1 MQKSDR
7 LVEQLWMEYSFK
19 IMLTKLFCKI
29 ISKEPYNDMNI
40 FFSGFE
46 SFEEIPLISRRRRL
60 KLLKK
65 YGR

>member
-1 MQKSDR
+1 MK
-7 LVEQLWMEYSFK
+7 
-19 IMLTKLFCKI
+19 LTKLFRKI

-46 SFEEIPLISRRRRL
+46 SFEEIPLISRRYRL

-65 YGR
+65 IWKMKRCPTFWSVFHFFC